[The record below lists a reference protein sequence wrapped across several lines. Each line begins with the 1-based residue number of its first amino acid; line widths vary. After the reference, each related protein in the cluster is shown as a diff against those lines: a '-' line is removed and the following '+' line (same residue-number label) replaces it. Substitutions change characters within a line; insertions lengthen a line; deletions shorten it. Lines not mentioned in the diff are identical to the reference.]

1 MLNRLFLTILAFALT
16 MFGSNIVST
25 ADTINNPE
33 DHRSFP
39 FLVSSLNFGQ
49 WETFGPDKRVK
60 IVESKGAPSGQAY
73 RVTVKKKKPNHWDIA
88 TRNDMVKDIKKD
100 DVIVV
105 SFWAR
110 AAKPQKGKEK
120 GDIYVALQRDI
131 EPYDQV
137 ILERIALDTEWKKYH
152 LSGKANRDYA
162 ANVTELNYNLALAKQ
177 TIEFAEYYVMNI
189 GPDGDPEQYIP

>member
-16 MFGSNIVST
+16 TFGSNIVST

-33 DHRSFP
+33 DQRSFP

-88 TRNDMVKDIKKD
+88 TRNDMVKDIKKG

-120 GDIYVALQRDI
+120 GDINVALQRDI

-189 GPDGDPEQYIP
+189 GPNGDPEQYIP